1 MKTIIENKM
10 SMINRFLELINF
22 FQPIEA
28 INEHQQLKGHIMATI
43 GVIRTFEFRFY
54 GTGTLNVVSILG

>member
-1 MKTIIENKM
+1 
-10 SMINRFLELINF
+10 MINRFLELINF